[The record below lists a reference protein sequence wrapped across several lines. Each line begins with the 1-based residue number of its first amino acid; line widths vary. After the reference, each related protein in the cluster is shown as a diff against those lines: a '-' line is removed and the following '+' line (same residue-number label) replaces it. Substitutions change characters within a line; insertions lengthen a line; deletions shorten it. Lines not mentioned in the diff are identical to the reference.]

1 MCSEGAGY
9 KEGAEGDASSGSG
22 AAGTT
27 VAENDESNTITVPLL
42 PFQFAHDLGPPLTG
56 DF

>member
-27 VAENDESNTITVPLL
+27 VAENDESNTITVLLL
-42 PFQFAHDLGPPLTG
+42 PFQFAHDPNPKH
-56 DF
+56 